1 MAVKFAIKKWH
12 KIATGILA
20 FFIALILI
28 LGLVINMYWSPIL
41 SSEVK
46 KVVTKSSDGLY
57 IVSFSSAELHVL
69 RGTIIIYDITLKP
82 DTAVFNQK
90 KRENLAP
97 NNLVEMHVK
106 RLTLSHIH
114 PFKLYFQKKLDIGE
128 IALNEP
134 VLHVTYQLNHK
145 KDTVLKQYKTPW
157 QKISKSLKSIHIG
170 SILLG
175 DVKLRYEDYSGNKL
189 SKSEFKEM
197 NLSAYD
203 LLIDSTTQKDT
214 TRRLF
219 CKDIVVELNNYSGR
233 SPTGLYTYN
242 FEHLKLSTL
251 TNRLNIE
258 GLKLKPVNPDQFFS
272 KSNKDKFT
280 MRLDS
285 LQLNNFD
292 FLNYHKYRRITASS
306 LILNSGSVEVFGN
319 PNNAPPTVNGVE
331 TYPNVGLFKMNID
344 LQLDTVKVRKI
355 NVFYYEHNSKS
366 DKVGTVAFYNT
377 NGRFLNITTRP
388 ATLQKNSICAVDL
401 NTMFMNQGKLN
412 LSFTFNLTDNNH
424 SFAYKGRLGP
434 MNLKAINQAT
444 MPLTMLKINTGT
456 LKQFDFD
463 IHADKQMSHGKVLFL
478 YNDVKVNILK
488 PDTAHDRLKS
498 RPIETLYANIFILKH
513 DNPDVAGGVP
523 RSFYVNI
530 PRKSETPFFK
540 FAWQTLLEGIKPAI
554 GLDKKK
560 LNETVALV
568 NKMTIDKQNRKIK
581 KEQRQQRRAARRA
594 RRAEKKLEKA
604 QAEGTK

>member
-1 MAVKFAIKKWH
+1 MAKAFELKKWH
-12 KIATGILA
+12 KIVMSILA
-20 FFIALILI
+20 FFVALILI

-46 KVVTKSSDGLY
+46 KVVAKSSDGLY
-57 IVSFSSAELHVL
+57 KVSFSSAELHVL

-157 QKISKSLKSIHIG
+157 QKISKSLHSIHIG

-175 DVKLRYEDYSGNKL
+175 DVKLDYEDYSGNKFT
-189 SKSEFKEM
+189 KSEFKEM

-203 LLIDSTTQKDT
+203 LLIDSATQKDT
-214 TRRLF
+214 SRRLF
-219 CKDIVVELNNYSGR
+219 CKNIVVELNNYSGR
-233 SPTGLYTYN
+233 SPTGLYTYT
-242 FEHLKLSTL
+242 FDHLKLSTL
-251 TNRLNIE
+251 TSRLNIE
-258 GLKLKPVNPDQFFS
+258 GLKLKPVNPEKFFS

-306 LILNSGSVEVFGN
+306 LILNNGSVEVFGI

-344 LQLDTVKVRKI
+344 LQLDTVNVRQV

-377 NGRFLNITTRP
+377 SGSFLNITTRP
-388 ATLQKNSICAVDL
+388 AMLQKNNICTVDL
-401 NTMFMNQGKLN
+401 NTMFMNQGKLH
-412 LSFTFNLTDNNH
+412 LAFTFNLTDNNH

-444 MPLTMLKINTGT
+444 MPLTMLKINAGT

-463 IHADKQMSHGKVLFL
+463 IHADRQTSRGKVLFL

-488 PDTAHDRLKS
+488 PDTANDRLKS

-513 DNPDVAGGVP
+513 NNPDVAGGMP
-523 RSFYVNI
+523 RSFYVTL

-568 NKMTIDKQNRKIK
+568 NQMTIDKQNRKIK
-581 KEQRQQRRAARRA
+581 KELRQQRRAARRA

-604 QAEGTK
+604 QAEGE